1 MSGNSVYL
9 GNPNLKKADV
19 QQNWTKKSVEEYT
32 KCMEDPTYFIQNYV
46 KIVSIDEGLVPFSL
60 WDFQKEI
67 IDTFHNNRFT
77 ICKLPRQSGKS
88 TTIIA
93 YLLHYVLFNPT
104 VNVAILANKA
114 AVARDL
120 LSRLQLAYEHLPK
133 WLQQG
138 VMSWNKGSLEL
149 ENGSKILASSTSAS
163 AVRGGSYNIIFLDE
177 FAYVPSNV
185 AEQFFSSVYPTI
197 SSGKTSKVM
206 IVSTPH
212 GMNMFYKMWTDSEN
226 KRNSYI
232 PIEVH
237 WSQVPG
243 RDVTWKEETIKNTSE
258 SQFNTEFECVSGDT
272 KITLKDSDT
281 GKIFNV
287 NIEYLMY
294 IRYQKTTSKTY
305 EVLSPSGFVN
315 FSGIQTVPH
324 SKYRHF
330 IFDDGTELKCSLNH
344 RFGKD
349 EILASSLWRGAELQG
364 KQILYAED
372 IEEDIDLYD
381 LLNVGGGNLYY
392 TNGLVSHNCEFLG
405 SIDTLITSTKLKT
418 LTYKNPVQ
426 SNAGIDLYKKPQ
438 ENHTYMLTADV
449 SRGTSNDYSA
459 FLVFDITEMPYTI
472 VAKYRDNE
480 IKPLIFPSKIY
491 NIARVYN
498 QAFVLVEVNDIGEQV
513 ANTLQFDLEYDNLV
527 MSSMRGRAG
536 QILGGGFSGGRA
548 QLGVRTTKAVKKIG
562 CSNLKQMIEDNKL
575 IVEDYDIINELST
588 FIVKGSSFQAD
599 DGCTDDLVSCLFI
612 FSWATDQTY
621 FKELTDVDVRKTMMR
636 EQQDAL
642 EQDMAPFG
650 FVVTGLE
657 DENIGEVID
666 EYGTRWNPVVRDYG
680 SNW

>member
-1 MSGNSVYL
+1 M
-9 GNPNLKKADV
+9 
-19 QQNWTKKSVEEYT
+19 
-32 KCMEDPTYFIQNYV
+32 
-46 KIVSIDEGLVPFSL
+46 
-60 WDFQKEI
+60 
-67 IDTFHNNRFT
+67 
-77 ICKLPRQSGKS
+77 
-88 TTIIA
+88 
-93 YLLHYVLFNPT
+93 
-104 VNVAILANKA
+104 
-114 AVARDL
+114 
-120 LSRLQLAYEHLPK
+120 
-133 WLQQG
+133 
-138 VMSWNKGSLEL
+138 
-149 ENGSKILASSTSAS
+149 
-163 AVRGGSYNIIFLDE
+163 
-177 FAYVPSNV
+177 
-185 AEQFFSSVYPTI
+185 
-197 SSGKTSKVM
+197 
-206 IVSTPH
+206 
-212 GMNMFYKMWTDSEN
+212 
-226 KRNSYI
+226 
-232 PIEVH
+232 
-237 WSQVPG
+237 
-243 RDVTWKEETIKNTSE
+243 
-258 SQFNTEFECVSGDT
+258 
-272 KITLKDSDT
+272 
-281 GKIFNV
+281 
-287 NIEYLMY
+287 
-294 IRYQKTTSKTY
+294 SKTY
-305 EVLSPSGFVN
+305 EVLSPSGFVK
-315 FSGIQTVPH
+315 FSGIQKVSH

-330 IFDDGTELKCSLNH
+330 IFDDGTELKCSFNH